1 MSNENNQNK
10 LNLFVV
16 TDVYTACGIIE
27 GFESIPDDVDDY
39 TAHVKAWQY
48 LIDSGHAWTLQGFY
62 GRTARDLIERGT
74 CSPPKGTKIE
84 FED

>member
-1 MSNENNQNK
+1 MSNENNQQK
-10 LNLFVV
+10 LNFFVV

-27 GFESIPDDVDDY
+27 GFVSIPEDVDDY
-39 TAHVKAWQY
+39 VAHTKAWQY

-62 GRTARDLIERGT
+62 GRTARDLIVRGT
-74 CSPPKGTKIE
+74 CNPPSGGKVE